1 MKERILDKIKELKEF
16 ISEFEEIIPQSF
28 EEYKKPKDKAACER
42 YVEKIVEAAVDT
54 AFLIIKYKK
63 IELPEDDKSAF
74 DILFKNNIITLETS
88 KAMKSAKGMK
98 NIISHQYDRVNDEVV
113 YESITNELI
122 RDSKKFIKEINNYIN
137 LFV

>member
-1 MKERILDKIKELKEF
+1 MKERILDKIKELKDF
-16 ISEFEEIIPQSF
+16 INEFEEIIPPSF
-28 EEYKKPKDKAACER
+28 EDYKKPKDKAACER

-54 AFLIIKYKK
+54 AFFIIKYKK

-74 DILFKNNIITLETS
+74 DILFKNGIITLEVS

-98 NIISHQYDRVNDEVV
+98 NIISHQYDRVDDKVV

-122 RDSKKFIKEINNYIN
+122 RDSKKFVREINEWLNK
-137 LFV
+137 